1 MKKFNL
7 RSLLY
12 YTTIPLMLAFTI
24 SMLIPDY
31 SGYFQTLNKPFNI
44 DSKVF
49 IIVWTILYI
58 LMGLSAYLVD
68 NSNEENIKGA
78 LVLYYVQ
85 LFVNLMWPVLFFGFK
100 QILLALGLLGLLI
113 ILVVILIVKFYK
125 INKVSAYLLIPYLAW
140 LLFAFYL
147 NLQIFLLN

>member
-1 MKKFNL
+1 MKKLNL

-31 SGYFQTLNKPFNI
+31 SSYFKSLNKPFEI

-49 IIVWTILYI
+49 IVAWTILYI
-58 LMGLSAYLVD
+58 LMGLSAYIVD
-68 NSNEENIKGA
+68 NSNRENIKGA

-100 QILLALGLLGLLI
+100 QILLSLGLLGLLI
-113 ILVVILIVKFYK
+113 ILVLILIVKFAK
-125 INKVSAYLLIPYLAW
+125 IKKVSSYLLIPYIAW
-140 LLFAFYL
+140 LFFAFYL
-147 NLQIFLLN
+147 NLQVFILN